1 MVSDLSNVKGL
12 VMLLDVQWFI
22 YALISNGALSPED
35 AVAIYNSLGDE
46 VNLESYAQA
55 VLEQMAAG
63 YSEEDLPALLEQIQ
77 EVVNYAVAQGET
89 GECPPLELSGTG
101 AAPEESEASEVSES
115 PSAPAPAARQ
125 NFPPP
130 RRSGVVPP
138 PRRNAGAPPRRG
150 GASASPRQTVNND
163 AADDEEPVRKKGG
176 KRAGLVMDT
185 PRTFADLDSEFS
197 AINGFEALPS
207 LSDTAYLDDS
217 ALEERMIY
225 LLSCLRHLG
234 CSDLHISAGA
244 PPFVRRQLMIERID
258 SYVLTPEDAERL
270 NLCLLSPERK
280 AFFAKEQDT
289 SFSLEVGT
297 NRFRVCLMYQK
308 DGISGSYRLVPD
320 HICSLEELGF
330 MDRDAATI
338 KKLLDY
344 NNGLILVTGPIGA
357 GKTTTLAAMVNVANE
372 KREDHVI
379 TVEEPI
385 EILQMSKKCSV
396 TQREI
401 GKHTISYH
409 SALKAAL
416 REDPDIIVV
425 GEMHDLETIENA
437 ITAAETGHLV
447 IGTLHTGDAANTLNR
462 LLDVFPPSQQAQIR
476 AMTAGSLRGIIC
488 QKQVPN
494 GMGGIELV
502 YEILINSQAVANLV
516 SEGKTYQLKATMAIG
531 SKLGMFTMD
540 QLIMDKFNAGL
551 ITYEAAL
558 ERMQDS
564 ESIAQMERMHAME
577 EAKKLAAGKK

>member
-1 MVSDLSNVKGL
+1 MSIDI
-12 VMLLDVQWFI
+12 QWFI
-22 YALISNGALSPED
+22 YALVSNGVLTPED
-35 AVAIYNSLGDE
+35 AVAVYSSLGDG
-46 VNLESYAQA
+46 VSLESYAQA
-55 VLEQMAAG
+55 ILELMTAECD
-63 YSEEDLPALLEQIQ
+63 EEGANELLAQIQ
-77 EVVNYAVAQGET
+77 SVCDYAVSQAAT
-89 GECPPLELSGTG
+89 GTLPPMELSGDAEAPG
-101 AAPEESEASEVSES
+101 AVESAPEEV
-115 PSAPAPAARQ
+115 PAAAPVSPRNVSRQ
-125 NFPPP
+125 GAPPP
-130 RRSGVVPP
+130 RRGGVVPP
-138 PRRNAGAPPRRG
+138 PRRAGKSPAVRKSAAAP
-150 GASASPRQTVNND
+150 AAA
-163 AADDEEPVRKKGG
+163 AADDEEDEAPRKKGG
-176 KRAGLVMDT
+176 KRSGLVMDT
-185 PRTFADLDSEFS
+185 PRVFADVEVDYS
-197 AINGFEALPS
+197 AITGYESLPS
-207 LSDTAYLDDS
+207 LSDTAYLDD
-217 ALEERMIY
+217 AGLEERMIY
-225 LLSCLRHLG
+225 LLSCLRYLG

-258 SYVLTPEDAERL
+258 SYVLTAEDAERL

-280 AFFAKEQDT
+280 QYFQKEQDC

-297 NRFRVCLMYQK
+297 NRFRVCLMMQK

-320 HICSLEELGF
+320 HICQLEELGF
-330 MDRDAATI
+330 MERDAATI
-338 KKLLDY
+338 RKLLDY

-372 KREDHVI
+372 KREDHII

-385 EILQMSKKCSV
+385 EILQLSKKCSV

-488 QKQVPN
+488 QKQIPN
-494 GMGGIELV
+494 GSGGIELV

-540 QLIMDKFNAGL
+540 QLIFEKFNAGL
-551 ITYEAAL
+551 LTYEAAL
-558 ERMQDS
+558 SRMTDS
-564 ESIAQMERMHAME
+564 ETIAQMERMHAME
-577 EAKKLAAGKK
+577 EAKKLVPQK

>member
-1 MVSDLSNVKGL
+1 MSIDI
-12 VMLLDVQWFI
+12 QWFI
-22 YALISNGALSPED
+22 YALVSNGVLTPED
-35 AVAIYNSLGDE
+35 AVAVYSSLGDG
-46 VNLESYAQA
+46 VSLESYAQA
-55 VLEQMAAG
+55 ILELMTAECDEEGTNEVLA
-63 YSEEDLPALLEQIQ
+63 QIQ
-77 EVVNYAVAQGET
+77 SVCDYAVSQAAT
-89 GECPPLELSGTG
+89 GTLPPMELSGDAEAPG
-101 AAPEESEASEVSES
+101 AVESAPEEV
-115 PSAPAPAARQ
+115 PAAAPVSPRNVSRQ
-125 NFPPP
+125 GAPPP
-130 RRSGVVPP
+130 RRGGVVPP
-138 PRRNAGAPPRRG
+138 PRRAGKSPAVRKSAAAP
-150 GASASPRQTVNND
+150 AAA
-163 AADDEEPVRKKGG
+163 AADDEEDEAPRKKGG
-176 KRAGLVMDT
+176 KRSGLVMDT
-185 PRTFADLDSEFS
+185 PRVFADVEVDYS
-197 AINGFEALPS
+197 AITGYESLPS
-207 LSDTAYLDDS
+207 LSDTAYLDD
-217 ALEERMIY
+217 AGLEERMIY
-225 LLSCLRHLG
+225 LLSCLRYLG

-258 SYVLTPEDAERL
+258 SYVLTAEDAERL

-280 AFFAKEQDT
+280 QYFQKEQDC

-297 NRFRVCLMYQK
+297 NRFRVCLMMQK

-320 HICSLEELGF
+320 HICQLEELGF
-330 MDRDAATI
+330 MERDAATI
-338 KKLLDY
+338 RKLLDY

-372 KREDHVI
+372 KREDHII

-385 EILQMSKKCSV
+385 EILQLSKKCSV

-488 QKQVPN
+488 QKQIPN
-494 GMGGIELV
+494 GSGGIELV

-540 QLIMDKFNAGL
+540 QLIFEKFNAGL
-551 ITYEAAL
+551 LTYEAAL
-558 ERMQDS
+558 SRMTDS
-564 ESIAQMERMHAME
+564 ETIAQMERMHAME
-577 EAKKLAAGKK
+577 EAKKLVPQK

>member
-1 MVSDLSNVKGL
+1 MPLEI
-12 VMLLDVQWFI
+12 QWFI
-22 YALISNGALSPED
+22 YALISNEALTPED
-35 AVAIYNSLGDE
+35 AVAIYDSLGEE
-46 VNLESYAQA
+46 VNFEAYAQA
-55 VLEQMAAG
+55 VLEHMASG
-63 YSEEDLPALLEQIQ
+63 YDEESLNALVEQIQ
-77 EVVNYAVAQGET
+77 SVVEFAVTQGAT
-89 GECPPLELSGTG
+89 GNAPPLELPESGSVP
-101 AAPEESEASEVSES
+101 AAPAAT
-115 PSAPAPAARQ
+115 PAAAPAPAPRQ
-125 NFPPP
+125 AFPPP
-130 RRSGVVPP
+130 RRGVVPP
-138 PRRNAGAPPRRG
+138 PRRGRNTPSSRKAAASQAAPEED
-150 GASASPRQTVNND
+150 D
-163 AADDEEPVRKKGG
+163 APRKKGG
-176 KRAGLVMDT
+176 KRTGLVMDT
-185 PRTFADLDSEFS
+185 PRTFASMEIDFS
-197 AINGFEALPS
+197 TINGYEDLPS
-207 LSDTAYLDDS
+207 FSDTAYLDDN

-234 CSDLHISAGA
+234 CSDFHISAGA
-244 PPFVRRQLMIERID
+244 APFVRRQLLIERID
-258 SYVLTPEDAERL
+258 SYILTPEDAERL
-270 NLCLLSPERK
+270 NTCLLSPERK
-280 AFFAKEQDT
+280 EFFYKEQDC

-297 NRFRVCLMYQK
+297 NRFRVCLMFQK

-320 HICSLEELGF
+320 HICQLEELGF
-330 MDRDAATI
+330 MERDATTI

-372 KREDHVI
+372 KRSDHII

-385 EILQMSKKCSV
+385 EILQLSKNCSV

-462 LLDVFPPSQQAQIR
+462 LLDVFPPSQQPQIR

-488 QKQVPN
+488 QKQIPN

-502 YEILINSQAVANLV
+502 YEIMVNSQALANLV
-516 SEGKTYQLKATMAIG
+516 SEGKTYQLNATMAIG
-531 SKLGMFTMD
+531 SRLGMFTMD

-551 ITYEAAL
+551 LTYEAAL
-558 ERMQDS
+558 SQMLDS
-564 ESIAQMERMHAME
+564 ETIAQMERMHAME
-577 EAKKLAAGKK
+577 EAKKLAPTKK

>member
-1 MVSDLSNVKGL
+1 MGNI
-12 VMLLDVQWFI
+12 VMSIDIQWFI
-22 YALISNGALSPED
+22 YALVSNGALSADD
-35 AVAIYNSLGDE
+35 AVAIYLSLGDDAS
-46 VNLESYAQA
+46 LETFAQA
-55 VLEQMAAG
+55 VLEQLAANCD
-63 YSEEDLPALLEQIQ
+63 EESAEALLEQIQ
-77 EVVNYAVAQGET
+77 EVVNFAVAQAASGSA
-89 GECPPLELSGTG
+89 PPLELFENDCDPAAVE
-101 AAPEESEASEVSES
+101 AAPAA
-115 PSAPAPAARQ
+115 APAPAAPAAPRPAPGRQ
-125 NFPPP
+125 TFPPP
-130 RRSGVVPP
+130 RRAGAVPP
-138 PRRNAGAPPRRG
+138 PRKGRTAPPG
-150 GASASPRQTVNND
+150 KSA
-163 AADDEEPVRKKGG
+163 AAPAAVAAAAAVEEDDEAPRKKGS

-185 PRTFADLDSEFS
+185 PRYFAEMDIDYSQ
-197 AINGFEALPS
+197 INGYENLPS
-207 LSDTAYLDDS
+207 LSDVAYLDDA

-225 LLSCLRHLG
+225 MLSCLRHLG
-234 CSDLHISAGA
+234 CSDFHISAGA
-244 PPFVRRQLMIERID
+244 PPFVRRQLMVERID
-258 SYVLTPEDAERL
+258 SYVLTAEDAERL

-280 AFFAKEQDT
+280 QYFLAQQDS
-289 SFSLEVGT
+289 SFSLEVGS
-297 NRFRVCLMYQK
+297 NRFRVCLMMQK

-330 MDRDAATI
+330 IPRDAETI
-338 KKLLDY
+338 RKLLDY
-344 NNGLILVTGPIGA
+344 HNGLILVTGPIGA

-372 KREDHVI
+372 RRTDHII

-385 EILQMSKKCSV
+385 EILQLSKNCSV

-488 QKQVPN
+488 QKQIPN

-502 YEILINSQAVANLV
+502 YEILINSQAVSNLV
-516 SEGKTYQLKATMAIG
+516 SEGKTYQLKSTMAIG

-540 QLIMDKFNAGL
+540 QLIMEKFNAGL
-551 ITYEAAL
+551 LTYEAARERMIDSETIGQL
-558 ERMQDS
+558 ER
-564 ESIAQMERMHAME
+564 IHALD
-577 EAKKLAAGKK
+577 EAKKLNPTAK

>member
-1 MVSDLSNVKGL
+1 MSIEI
-12 VMLLDVQWFI
+12 QWFI
-22 YALISNGALSPED
+22 YALVSNGTMQPED
-35 AVAIYNSLGDE
+35 AVTIYSSLGDD
-46 VNLESYAQA
+46 VSLESYAQA
-55 VLEQMAAG
+55 ILELMAAECD
-63 YSEEDLPALLEQIQ
+63 EETANAVVEQIQ
-77 EVVNYAVAQGET
+77 SVVDYAVAQAATGTLPPMELDMGE
-89 GECPPLELSGTG
+89 
-101 AAPEESEASEVSES
+101 AESA
-115 PSAPAPAARQ
+115 SAPAPAAAPAPASPGRAVSRQ
-125 NFPPP
+125 
-130 RRSGVVPP
+130 
-138 PRRNAGAPPRRG
+138 GAPPPRRG
-150 GASASPRQTVNND
+150 GAVPPPRRGSKPSAPRKSSGT
-163 AADDEEPVRKKGG
+163 AAAPGDDSEEEAPVKKGG

-185 PRTFADLDSEFS
+185 PRVFAEVEVDYSVITGYES
-197 AINGFEALPS
+197 LPS
-207 LSDTAYLDDS
+207 LSDTAYLDDEG
-217 ALEERMIY
+217 LEQRMIY
-225 LLSCLRHLG
+225 LLSCLRYLG

-244 PPFVRRQLMIERID
+244 PPFVRRQLNIERID
-258 SYVLTPEDAERL
+258 SYVLTAEDAERL

-280 AFFAKEQDT
+280 QYFQKEQDC

-297 NRFRVCLMYQK
+297 NRFRVCLMMQK
-308 DGISGSYRLVPD
+308 DGVSGSYRLVPD
-320 HICSLEELGF
+320 HICQLEELGF
-330 MDRDAATI
+330 MERDATTI
-338 KKLLDY
+338 RKLLDF

-372 KREDHVI
+372 KREDHII

-385 EILQMSKKCSV
+385 EILQLSKKCSV

-488 QKQVPN
+488 QKQIPN
-494 GMGGIELV
+494 GSGGIELV
-502 YEILINSQAVANLV
+502 YEILINSQAVANLI

-540 QLIMDKFNAGL
+540 QLIFEKFSAGFL
-551 ITYEAAL
+551 TYEAAL
-558 ERMQDS
+558 SRMTDS
-564 ESIAQMERMHAME
+564 ETIAQMERMHAME
-577 EAKKLAAGKK
+577 EAKKLVPNQK

>member
-1 MVSDLSNVKGL
+1 MPV
-12 VMLLDVQWFI
+12 DVQWFI
-22 YALISNGALSPED
+22 YALISNGALSAED
-35 AVAIYNSLGDE
+35 AVAIYNSIGE
-46 VNLESYAQA
+46 ECTLESYAQV

-63 YSEEDLPALLEQIQ
+63 ISEEEAQTLLEQIQ
-77 EVVNYAVAQGET
+77 EIVNYAVAQGET
-89 GECPPLELSGTG
+89 GTMPPLELF
-101 AAPEESEASEVSES
+101 AEEEAVETA
-115 PSAPAPAARQ
+115 APAPVARQ
-125 NFPPP
+125 
-130 RRSGVVPP
+130 SAV
-138 PRRNAGAPPRRG
+138 PPRRG
-150 GASASPRQTVNND
+150 GAVPPPKRSSGAAPSRRGSARAPQTVS
-163 AADDEEPVRKKGG
+163 AAEQEDEPVVKKSG

-185 PRTFADLDSEFS
+185 SRTFVDLDIDYSV
-197 AINGFEALPS
+197 INGYEDLPS
-207 LSDTAYLDDS
+207 LSDTAYLDD
-217 ALEERMIY
+217 AGLEERMIY

-234 CSDLHISAGA
+234 CSDLHISAGS
-244 PPFVRRQLMIERID
+244 PPFVRRQLMIERLD
-258 SYVLTPEDAERL
+258 SYVLTAEDAERL

-280 AFFAKEQDT
+280 AFFLKEQDT
-289 SFSLEVGT
+289 SFSLEVGS
-297 NRFRVCLMYQK
+297 NRFRVCLMFQK

-330 MDRDAATI
+330 LDRDCVTI

-488 QKQVPN
+488 QKQIPN
-494 GMGGIELV
+494 GFGGIELV

-516 SEGKTYQLKATMAIG
+516 SEGKSYQLKATMAIG

-540 QLIMDKFNAGL
+540 QLITDKFNAGL
-551 ITYEAAL
+551 LTYEAAVS
-558 ERMQDS
+558 RMTDS
-564 ESIAQMERMHAME
+564 ETIAQMERMHAME
-577 EAKKLAAGKK
+577 EAKKLAAGNK

>member
-1 MVSDLSNVKGL
+1 MSVEI
-12 VMLLDVQWFI
+12 QWFI
-22 YALISNGALSPED
+22 YALISNGALAPED
-35 AVAIYNSLGDE
+35 AVALFVSLGDE
-46 VNLESYAQA
+46 PTLEGYAQA
-55 VLEQMAAG
+55 VLEQMAANCT
-63 YSEEDLPALLEQIQ
+63 EEEAATLLEQIQ
-77 EVVNYAVAQGET
+77 EVVNYAVAQAET
-89 GECPPLELSGTG
+89 GEFPPLELPE
-101 AAPEESEASEVSES
+101 AAAE
-115 PSAPAPAARQ
+115 APAPAPAPVRSA
-125 NFPPP
+125 P
-130 RRSGVVPP
+130 RNVP
-138 PRRNAGAPPRRG
+138 PPRRG
-150 GASASPRQTVNND
+150 GAVPPRRGGAVPPRRSGGTSAPRPQ
-163 AADDEEPVRKKGG
+163 AQGAEMDDEPTPAKKSG

-185 PRTFADLDSEFS
+185 PRVFADLDIDFS
-197 AINGFEALPS
+197 VINGFEDLPS
-207 LSDTAYLDDS
+207 LSDTAYLDDA
-217 ALEERMIY
+217 ALEERMLF

-234 CSDLHISAGA
+234 CSDFHISAGA
-244 PPFVRRQLMIERID
+244 PPFVRRQLEIERID
-258 SYVLTPEDAERL
+258 SYVLTAEDAERL

-280 AFFAKEQDT
+280 QYFYAEQDS
-289 SFSLEVGT
+289 SFSLEVGS
-297 NRFRVCLMYQK
+297 NRFRVCLMMQK

-330 MDRDAATI
+330 LERDAVTI

-344 NNGLILVTGPIGA
+344 HNGLILVTGPIGA
-357 GKTTTLAAMVNVANE
+357 GKTTTLAAMVNEANE
-372 KREDHVI
+372 KRTDHII

-385 EILQMSKKCSV
+385 EILQLSKNCSV

-488 QKQVPN
+488 QKLIPN

-502 YEILINSQAVANLV
+502 YEILINTQAVGNLI
-516 SEGKTYQLKATMAIG
+516 SEGKTFQLKSTMAIG

-551 ITYEAAL
+551 LTYEAAID
-558 ERMQDS
+558 RMLDT
-564 ESIAQMERMHAME
+564 ETIAQMERQHAIE
-577 EAKKLAAGKK
+577 EAKKLAAR

>member
-1 MVSDLSNVKGL
+1 MSIEI
-12 VMLLDVQWFI
+12 QWFI
-22 YALISNGALSPED
+22 YALISNGALAPED
-35 AVAIYNSLGDE
+35 AVSIYVSLGDE
-46 VNLESYAQA
+46 PTLEGYAQS
-55 VLEQMAAG
+55 VLELLAANCT
-63 YSEEDLPALLEQIQ
+63 EEEAAALLEQIQ
-77 EVVNYAVAQGET
+77 EVVNYAVAQAET
-89 GECPPLELSGTG
+89 GEFPPLELPD
-101 AAPEESEASEVSES
+101 AAAEE
-115 PSAPAPAARQ
+115 APAPAPVRSA
-125 NFPPP
+125 P
-130 RRSGVVPP
+130 RNVP
-138 PRRNAGAPPRRG
+138 PPRRG
-150 GASASPRQTVNND
+150 GAVPPRRGGAVPPRRGAASARPQ
-163 AADDEEPVRKKGG
+163 AAQSADVEDEPTPAKKSG

-185 PRTFADLDSEFS
+185 PRVFADLDIDFS
-197 AINGFEALPS
+197 AINGFEDLPS
-207 LSDTAYLDDS
+207 LSDTACLDDT
-217 ALEERMIY
+217 ALEERMLF

-234 CSDLHISAGA
+234 CSDFHISAGA
-244 PPFVRRQLMIERID
+244 PPFVRRQLEIERID
-258 SYVLTPEDAERL
+258 SYVLTAEDAERL

-280 AFFAKEQDT
+280 QYFYAEQDS
-289 SFSLEVGT
+289 SFSLEVGS

-488 QKQVPN
+488 QKQIPN

-531 SKLGMFTMD
+531 SRLGMFTMD

-551 ITYEAAL
+551 LTYEAAL
-558 ERMQDS
+558 ERMGDS
-564 ESIAQMERMHAME
+564 ETIAKMERMHAME
-577 EAKKLAAGKK
+577 EAKKLNPNKK

>member
-1 MVSDLSNVKGL
+1 MSIDI
-12 VMLLDVQWFI
+12 QWFI
-22 YALISNGALSPED
+22 YALVSNGVLTPED
-35 AVAIYNSLGDE
+35 AVAVYSSLGDG
-46 VNLESYAQA
+46 VSLESYAQA
-55 VLEQMAAG
+55 ILELMTAECD
-63 YSEEDLPALLEQIQ
+63 EEGANELLAQIQ
-77 EVVNYAVAQGET
+77 SVCDYAVSQAAT
-89 GECPPLELSGTG
+89 GTLPPMELSGDAEAPG
-101 AAPEESEASEVSES
+101 AVESAPEEV
-115 PSAPAPAARQ
+115 PAAAPVSPRNVSRQ
-125 NFPPP
+125 GAPPP
-130 RRSGVVPP
+130 RRGGVVPP
-138 PRRNAGAPPRRG
+138 PRRAGKSPAVRKSAAAP
-150 GASASPRQTVNND
+150 AAA
-163 AADDEEPVRKKGG
+163 AADDEEDEAPRKKGG
-176 KRAGLVMDT
+176 KRSGLVMDT
-185 PRTFADLDSEFS
+185 PRVFADVEVDYF
-197 AINGFEALPS
+197 AITGYESLPS
-207 LSDTAYLDDS
+207 LSDTAYLDD
-217 ALEERMIY
+217 AGLEERMIY
-225 LLSCLRHLG
+225 LLSCLRYLG

-258 SYVLTPEDAERL
+258 SYVLTAEDAERL

-280 AFFAKEQDT
+280 QYFQKEQDC

-297 NRFRVCLMYQK
+297 NRFRVCLMMQK

-320 HICSLEELGF
+320 HICQLEELGF
-330 MDRDAATI
+330 MERDATTI
-338 KKLLDY
+338 RKLLDY

-372 KREDHVI
+372 KREDHII

-385 EILQMSKKCSV
+385 EILQLSKKCSV

-488 QKQVPN
+488 QKQIPN
-494 GMGGIELV
+494 GSGGIELV

-540 QLIMDKFNAGL
+540 QLIFEKFNAGL
-551 ITYEAAL
+551 LTYEAAL
-558 ERMQDS
+558 SRMTDS
-564 ESIAQMERMHAME
+564 ETIAQMERMHAME
-577 EAKKLAAGKK
+577 EAKKLVPQK

>member
-1 MVSDLSNVKGL
+1 MSIDI
-12 VMLLDVQWFI
+12 QWFI
-22 YALISNGALSPED
+22 YALVSNGVLTPED
-35 AVAIYNSLGDE
+35 AVAVYSSLGDG
-46 VNLESYAQA
+46 VSLESYAQA
-55 VLEQMAAG
+55 ILELMTAECDEEGTNEVLA
-63 YSEEDLPALLEQIQ
+63 QIQ
-77 EVVNYAVAQGET
+77 SVCDYAVSQAAT
-89 GECPPLELSGTG
+89 GTLPPMELSGDAEAPGAVESAPEEVPG
-101 AAPEESEASEVSES
+101 AAPVSPRNVS
-115 PSAPAPAARQ
+115 RQ
-125 NFPPP
+125 GAPPP
-130 RRSGVVPP
+130 RRGGVVPP
-138 PRRNAGAPPRRG
+138 PRRAGKSPAVRKSAAAP
-150 GASASPRQTVNND
+150 AAA
-163 AADDEEPVRKKGG
+163 AADDGEDEAPRKKGG
-176 KRAGLVMDT
+176 KRSGLVMDT
-185 PRTFADLDSEFS
+185 PRVFADVEVDYS
-197 AINGFEALPS
+197 AITGYESLPS
-207 LSDTAYLDDS
+207 LSDTAYLDD
-217 ALEERMIY
+217 AGLEERMIY
-225 LLSCLRHLG
+225 LLSCLRYLG

-258 SYVLTPEDAERL
+258 SYVLTAEDAERL

-280 AFFAKEQDT
+280 QYFQKEQDC

-297 NRFRVCLMYQK
+297 NRFRVCLMMQK

-320 HICSLEELGF
+320 HICQLEELGF
-330 MDRDAATI
+330 MERDATTI
-338 KKLLDY
+338 RKLLDY

-372 KREDHVI
+372 KREDHII

-385 EILQMSKKCSV
+385 EILQLSKKCSV

-488 QKQVPN
+488 QKQIPN
-494 GMGGIELV
+494 GFGGIELV

-540 QLIMDKFNAGL
+540 QLIFEKFNAGL
-551 ITYEAAL
+551 LTYEAAL
-558 ERMQDS
+558 SRMTDS
-564 ESIAQMERMHAME
+564 ETIAQMERMHAME
-577 EAKKLAAGKK
+577 EAKKLVPQK

>member
-1 MVSDLSNVKGL
+1 MSIDI
-12 VMLLDVQWFI
+12 QWFI
-22 YALISNGALSPED
+22 YALVSNGVLTPED
-35 AVAIYNSLGDE
+35 AVAVYSSLGDG
-46 VNLESYAQA
+46 VSLESYAQA
-55 VLEQMAAG
+55 ILELMTAECDEEGTNEVLA
-63 YSEEDLPALLEQIQ
+63 QIQ
-77 EVVNYAVAQGET
+77 SVCDYAVSQAAT
-89 GECPPLELSGTG
+89 GTLPPMELSGDAEAPG
-101 AAPEESEASEVSES
+101 AVESAPEEL
-115 PSAPAPAARQ
+115 PAAAPVSPRNVSRQ
-125 NFPPP
+125 GAPPP
-130 RRSGVVPP
+130 RRGGVVPP
-138 PRRNAGAPPRRG
+138 PRRAGKSPAVRKSAAAP
-150 GASASPRQTVNND
+150 AAA
-163 AADDEEPVRKKGG
+163 AADDEEDEAPRKKGG
-176 KRAGLVMDT
+176 KRSGLVMDT
-185 PRTFADLDSEFS
+185 PRVFADVEVDYS
-197 AINGFEALPS
+197 AITGYESLPS
-207 LSDTAYLDDS
+207 LSDTAYLDD
-217 ALEERMIY
+217 AGLEERMIY
-225 LLSCLRHLG
+225 LLSCLRYLG

-258 SYVLTPEDAERL
+258 SYVLTAEDAERL

-280 AFFAKEQDT
+280 QYFQKEQDC

-297 NRFRVCLMYQK
+297 NRFRVCLMMQK

-320 HICSLEELGF
+320 HICQLEELGF
-330 MDRDAATI
+330 MERDAATI
-338 KKLLDY
+338 RKLLDY

-372 KREDHVI
+372 KREDHII

-385 EILQMSKKCSV
+385 EILQLSKKCSV

-488 QKQVPN
+488 QKQIPN
-494 GMGGIELV
+494 GSGGIELV

-540 QLIMDKFNAGL
+540 QLIFEKFNAGL
-551 ITYEAAL
+551 LTYEAAL
-558 ERMQDS
+558 SRMTDS
-564 ESIAQMERMHAME
+564 ETIAQMERMHAME
-577 EAKKLAAGKK
+577 EAKKLVPQK

>member
-1 MVSDLSNVKGL
+1 MSIEI
-12 VMLLDVQWFI
+12 QWFI
-22 YALISNGALSPED
+22 YALVSNGTMQPED
-35 AVAIYNSLGDE
+35 AVTIYSSLGDD
-46 VNLESYAQA
+46 VSLESYAQA
-55 VLEQMAAG
+55 VLELMAAECD
-63 YSEEDLPALLEQIQ
+63 EETANAVVEQIQ
-77 EVVNYAVAQGET
+77 SVVDYAVAQAATGTLPPMELDMGEA
-89 GECPPLELSGTG
+89 EP
-101 AAPEESEASEVSES
+101 A
-115 PSAPAPAARQ
+115 SAPAPAAAPAPASPGRAVSRQ
-125 NFPPP
+125 
-130 RRSGVVPP
+130 
-138 PRRNAGAPPRRG
+138 GAPPPRRG
-150 GASASPRQTVNND
+150 GAVPPPRRGSKPSAPRKSSGS
-163 AADDEEPVRKKGG
+163 AAAPGDEDEEETPRKKGG

-185 PRTFADLDSEFS
+185 PRVFAEVEVDYSVITGYES
-197 AINGFEALPS
+197 LPS
-207 LSDTAYLDDS
+207 LSDTAYLDDEG
-217 ALEERMIY
+217 LEQRMIY
-225 LLSCLRHLG
+225 LLSCLRYLG

-244 PPFVRRQLMIERID
+244 PPFVRRQLNIERID
-258 SYVLTPEDAERL
+258 SYVLTAEDAERL

-280 AFFAKEQDT
+280 QYFQKEQDC

-297 NRFRVCLMYQK
+297 NRFRVCLMMQK
-308 DGISGSYRLVPD
+308 DGVSGSYRLVPD
-320 HICSLEELGF
+320 HICQLEELGF
-330 MDRDAATI
+330 MERDATTI
-338 KKLLDY
+338 RKLLDF

-372 KREDHVI
+372 KREDHII

-385 EILQMSKKCSV
+385 EILQLSKKCSV

-488 QKQVPN
+488 QKQIPN
-494 GMGGIELV
+494 GSGGIELV
-502 YEILINSQAVANLV
+502 YEILINSQAVANLI

-540 QLIMDKFNAGL
+540 QLIFEKFSAGL
-551 ITYEAAL
+551 LTYEAAL
-558 ERMQDS
+558 ARMTDS
-564 ESIAQMERMHAME
+564 ETIAQMERMHAME
-577 EAKKLAAGKK
+577 EAKKLVPNQK

>member
-1 MVSDLSNVKGL
+1 MSIDI
-12 VMLLDVQWFI
+12 QWFI
-22 YALISNGALSPED
+22 YALVSNGVLTPED
-35 AVAIYNSLGDE
+35 AVAVYSSLGDG
-46 VNLESYAQA
+46 VSLESYAQA
-55 VLEQMAAG
+55 ILELMTAECDEEGTNEVLA
-63 YSEEDLPALLEQIQ
+63 QIQ
-77 EVVNYAVAQGET
+77 SVCDYAVSQAAT
-89 GECPPLELSGTG
+89 GTLPPMELSGDAEAPGAVEIAPEEVPG
-101 AAPEESEASEVSES
+101 AAPVSPRNVS
-115 PSAPAPAARQ
+115 RQ
-125 NFPPP
+125 GAPPP
-130 RRSGVVPP
+130 RRGGVVPP
-138 PRRNAGAPPRRG
+138 PRRAGKSPAVRKSAAAP
-150 GASASPRQTVNND
+150 AAA
-163 AADDEEPVRKKGG
+163 AADDEEDEAPRKKGG
-176 KRAGLVMDT
+176 KRSGLVMDT
-185 PRTFADLDSEFS
+185 PRVFADVEVDYS
-197 AINGFEALPS
+197 AITGYESLPS
-207 LSDTAYLDDS
+207 LSDTAYLDD
-217 ALEERMIY
+217 AGLEERMIY
-225 LLSCLRHLG
+225 LLSCLRYLG

-258 SYVLTPEDAERL
+258 SYVLTAEDAERL

-280 AFFAKEQDT
+280 QYFQKEQDC

-297 NRFRVCLMYQK
+297 NRFRVCLMMQK

-320 HICSLEELGF
+320 HICQLEELGF
-330 MDRDAATI
+330 MERDAATI
-338 KKLLDY
+338 RKLLDY

-372 KREDHVI
+372 KREDHII

-385 EILQMSKKCSV
+385 EILQLSKKCSV

-488 QKQVPN
+488 QKQIPN
-494 GMGGIELV
+494 GSGGIELV

-540 QLIMDKFNAGL
+540 QLIFEKFNAGL
-551 ITYEAAL
+551 LTYEAAL
-558 ERMQDS
+558 SRMTDS
-564 ESIAQMERMHAME
+564 ETIAQMERMHAME
-577 EAKKLAAGKK
+577 EAKKLVPQK

>member
-1 MVSDLSNVKGL
+1 MSIDI
-12 VMLLDVQWFI
+12 QWFI
-22 YALISNGALSPED
+22 YALVSNGVLTPED
-35 AVAIYNSLGDE
+35 AVAVYSSLGDG
-46 VNLESYAQA
+46 VSLESYAQA
-55 VLEQMAAG
+55 ILELMTAECDEEGTNEVLA
-63 YSEEDLPALLEQIQ
+63 QIQ
-77 EVVNYAVAQGET
+77 SVCDYAVSQAAT
-89 GECPPLELSGTG
+89 GTLPPMELSGDAEAPGAVESAPEELPG
-101 AAPEESEASEVSES
+101 AAPVSPRNVS
-115 PSAPAPAARQ
+115 RQ
-125 NFPPP
+125 GAPPP
-130 RRSGVVPP
+130 RRGGVVPP
-138 PRRNAGAPPRRG
+138 PRRAGKSPAVRK
-150 GASASPRQTVNND
+150 SAATPAAA
-163 AADDEEPVRKKGG
+163 AADDGEDEAPRKKGG
-176 KRAGLVMDT
+176 KRSGLVMDT
-185 PRTFADLDSEFS
+185 PRVFADVEVDYS
-197 AINGFEALPS
+197 AITGYESLPS
-207 LSDTAYLDDS
+207 LSDTAYLDD
-217 ALEERMIY
+217 AGLEERMIY
-225 LLSCLRHLG
+225 LLSCLRYLG

-258 SYVLTPEDAERL
+258 SYVLTAEDAERL

-280 AFFAKEQDT
+280 QYFQKEQDC

-297 NRFRVCLMYQK
+297 NRFRVCLMMQK

-320 HICSLEELGF
+320 HICQLEELGF
-330 MDRDAATI
+330 MERDATTI
-338 KKLLDY
+338 RKLLDY

-372 KREDHVI
+372 KREDHII

-385 EILQMSKKCSV
+385 EILQLSKKCSV

-488 QKQVPN
+488 QKQIPN
-494 GMGGIELV
+494 GSGGIELV

-540 QLIMDKFNAGL
+540 QLIFEKFNAGL
-551 ITYEAAL
+551 LTYEAAL
-558 ERMQDS
+558 SRMTDS
-564 ESIAQMERMHAME
+564 ETIAQMERMHAME
-577 EAKKLAAGKK
+577 EAKKLVPQK

>member
-1 MVSDLSNVKGL
+1 MS
-12 VMLLDVQWFI
+12 LDIQWFI
-22 YALISNGALSPED
+22 YALISNGALTPED
-35 AVAIYNSLGDE
+35 AVAIFHSLGDD
-46 VNLESYAQA
+46 VTLESYAQA
-55 VLEQMAAG
+55 VLERMAAA
-63 YSEEDLPALLEQIQ
+63 YDEESVNELVEQIQ
-77 EVVNYAVAQGET
+77 AVAEYAVAQAASGTAPE
-89 GECPPLELSGTG
+89 LELPDPYAQE
-101 AAPEESEASEVSES
+101 AAEEPVPEPA
-115 PSAPAPAARQ
+115 APAARSARQ
-125 NFPPP
+125 TFPPP
-130 RRSGVVPP
+130 RRGAVPP
-138 PRRNAGAPPRRG
+138 PRKKTAAAPGNTAP
-150 GASASPRQTVNND
+150 AA
-163 AADDEEPVRKKGG
+163 AADDDEEEAPRKKGG
-176 KRAGLVMDT
+176 KRGGLVMDT
-185 PRTFADLDSEFS
+185 NRTFAEVEVDYSL
-197 AINGFEALPS
+197 INGYGDLPS

-234 CSDLHISAGA
+234 CSDLHISAGS
-244 PPFVRRQLMIERID
+244 PPFVRRQLIIERID
-258 SYVLTPEDAERL
+258 SYVLTQEDAERL
-270 NLCLLSPERK
+270 NTCLLSPERK
-280 AFFAKEQDT
+280 AFFFKEQDT
-289 SFSLEVGT
+289 SFSLEVGR
-297 NRFRVCLMYQK
+297 NRFRVCLMFQK

-320 HICSLEELGF
+320 HICQLEELGF
-330 MDRDAATI
+330 LERDANTI
-338 KKLLDY
+338 RKLLDF

-357 GKTTTLAAMVNVANE
+357 GKTTTLAAMVNVVNE
-372 KREDHVI
+372 RREDHVI

-385 EILQMSKKCSV
+385 EILQMSKNCAI

-488 QKQVPN
+488 QKQIPN

-531 SKLGMFTMD
+531 SRLGMFTMD

-551 ITYEAAL
+551 LTYEAAL
-558 ERMQDS
+558 ERMGDS
-564 ESIAQMERMHAME
+564 ETIAQMERMHAME
-577 EAKKLAAGKK
+577 EAKKLNPNKK